1 MRRLC
6 QPFRIGQMDLRNRV
20 VLPPMVTLYG
30 SDMGYVTERT
40 RSYYEARARGGA
52 ALIIVEG
59 TYVHKGGHTRPNQLA
74 ICSDSYVA
82 GMSKL
87 VEVIHKHGA
96 KAALQLDHGG
106 RMAKSKLSG
115 MQPVAPSPLAIPGG
129 EIPRELSTNDIELLV
144 GFFSAAALRA
154 KKAGFDGIEI
164 QAAHGYL
171 IDQFLSPY
179 SNKRRDVY
187 GGDVRNRARF
197 LIEVIRATKEV
208 LGKDYPVWCRIDGRE
223 YGVQPGITLCDAQE
237 TAQMAQQAGCD
248 AIHVSAAGP
257 EAPTVRTTPIFSSA
271 VIEELCEGIKQSVT
285 VPVIAVGRITP
296 DAGEKMLEEEKTDL
310 IAIGKGMLADPELP
324 NKALSDRL
332 DDINP
337 CIVCMRCLNDV
348 LNDQVEGIRC
358 SVNASLGR
366 EAEYTIRRAKN
377 RKKVLVA
384 GGGPAGMETARIA
397 ALRGHSVILC
407 EKETKLGGQLNLADV
422 APYKDRVGILNQY
435 LQTQLSKL
443 GVELRL
449 GEEVTLSSVELIKP
463 DAVVVATGVA
473 DFTPDIPGLHTSR
486 AVHAGD
492 VLAGKA
498 QVGPKVVVIGGEVVG
513 CETAEFL
520 ADRGKKV
527 VVTRRGTEMAM
538 GIGPVLR
545 EFLLDRL
552 KAKGVTLLTGVTY
565 VEVSSS
571 EVTLTT
577 REGQTRVIEA
587 DTIVLAAGAEPNR
600 TLYDQLKGRVAETY
614 LVGDCIEPRSIRDAI
629 TDGFRI
635 GHII

>member
-1 MRRLC
+1 VAYIFKEGETSSFASCYVDTNGYYIFDISSPRSLKMVGYFPNTDPGSYLHVPADPARTV
-6 QPFRIGQMDLRNRV
+6 RV
-20 VLPPMVTLYG
+20 P
-30 SDMGYVTERT
+30 
-40 RSYYEARARGGA
+40 
-52 ALIIVEG
+52 
-59 TYVHKGGHTRPNQLA
+59 
-74 ICSDSYVA
+74 
-82 GMSKL
+82 
-87 VEVIHKHGA
+87 
-96 KAALQLDHGG
+96 
-106 RMAKSKLSG
+106 
-115 MQPVAPSPLAIPGG
+115 
-129 EIPRELSTNDIELLV
+129 
-144 GFFSAAALRA
+144 
-154 KKAGFDGIEI
+154 
-164 QAAHGYL
+164 
-171 IDQFLSPY
+171 
-179 SNKRRDVY
+179 
-187 GGDVRNRARF
+187 ARF
-197 LIEVIRATKEV
+197 F
-208 LGKDYPVWCRIDGRE
+208 D
-223 YGVQPGITLCDAQE
+223 
-237 TAQMAQQAGCD
+237 
-248 AIHVSAAGP
+248 
-257 EAPTVRTTPIFSSA
+257 
-271 VIEELCEGIKQSVT
+271 
-285 VPVIAVGRITP
+285 
-296 DAGEKMLEEEKTDL
+296 
-310 IAIGKGMLADPELP
+310 IAI
-324 NKALSDRL
+324 
-332 DDINP
+332 
-337 CIVCMRCLNDV
+337 
-348 LNDQVEGIRC
+348 
-358 SVNASLGR
+358 
-366 EAEYTIRRAKN
+366 
-377 RKKVLVA
+377 A
-384 GGGPAGMETARIA
+384 GNYVYIA

-520 ADRGKKV
+520 ADRGRKV

-565 VEVSSS
+565 MEVSSS
-571 EVTLTT
+571 EVTITT

-629 TDGFRI
+629 ADGFRI